1 MKKTNERKHFVIE
14 QLGGH
19 NYYYSKGLCFIKP
32 FEKDS
37 AIRKLNEKAFREV
50 EKLLPFSRNWKYL
63 YTMLPEHGSKV
74 ICIDDYDLEIDFST
88 FGIIK
93 LARPKVA
100 CDSIV
105 TGLDLPLAIFPAD
118 CTCVGFWDPRKYV
131 KALAHSGW
139 RGTLDKVVPKTI
151 EKMIELGSNPNDIL
165 VVMGPSIGKKNLQ
178 IGEDCI
184 LMFKKYA
191 LENKIQEEYAISYN
205 EERGKYNIDIS
216 FLILDQLLK
225 AGVDIKNIIFNEYDT
240 FSSLDEEGRY
250 NFHSYRRE
258 KSDYRNACILV

>member
-1 MKKTNERKHFVIE
+1 MKKNNKYFVIE
-14 QLGGH
+14 ELG
-19 NYYYSKGLCFIKP
+19 NKRYYYSKGLDFIKP
-32 FEKDS
+32 FEKDT
-37 AIRKLNEKAFREV
+37 AIRKINEESLREIERV
-50 EKLLPFSRNWKYL
+50 VPFSRNWKYL

-74 ICIDDYDLEIDFST
+74 ITLDNYKGEVEITT

-93 LARPKVA
+93 LTRPKAA
-100 CDSIV
+100 CDAIV
-105 TGLDLPLAIFPAD
+105 TRVDLSLAIFPAD
-118 CTCVGFWDPRKYV
+118 CTCIGLWDPQKKV

-216 FLILDQLLK
+216 FLILDQLLSS
-225 AGVDIKNIIFNEYDT
+225 GINITNIVFNEYDT
-240 FSSLDEEGRY
+240 FSSLDEEWNY
-250 NFHSYRRE
+250 MFHSYRRE
-258 KSDYRNACILV
+258 KGDYRNICLLI

>member
-14 QLGGH
+14 ELG
-19 NYYYSKGLCFIKP
+19 NKQYLYSKGLDFVKP
-32 FEKDS
+32 FEKD
-37 AIRKLNEKAFREV
+37 ITVRKVNEEAFRKI
-50 EKLLPFSRNWKYL
+50 EKVVPFSRNWKYL

-88 FGIIK
+88 FSIIK

-184 LMFKKYA
+184 LMFKKYSA
-191 LENKIQEEYAISYN
+191 ENKIQDKRAISYN
-205 EERGKYNIDIS
+205 KETGKYNIDIS
-216 FLILDQLLK
+216 AFIIDQLLK
-225 AGVDIKNIIFNEYDT
+225 SGINIKNILFNGMDT
-240 FSSLDEEGRY
+240 FSSLDEEGNY
-250 NFHSYRRE
+250 MFHSYRRE
-258 KSDYRNACILV
+258 KGDYRNICLLI

>member
-1 MKKTNERKHFVIE
+1 MKKNNESKYFVIE
-14 QLGGH
+14 ELG
-19 NYYYSKGLCFIKP
+19 NKRYYYSKGLDFVKP
-32 FEKDS
+32 FEKDT
-37 AIRKLNEKAFREV
+37 AIRKINEEAFRKI
-50 EKLLPFSRNWKYL
+50 EKVVPFSRNWKYI
-63 YTMLPEHGSKV
+63 YSMLPEHGSKIV
-74 ICIDDYDLEIDFST
+74 CIDDYDLEIDFST
-88 FGIIK
+88 YGIIK

-139 RGTLDKVVPKTI
+139 RGTLEKVVPKTI
-151 EKMIELGSNPNDIL
+151 EKMIELGSNANDIL

-191 LENKIQEEYAISYN
+191 LENKIQDERAISYN
-205 EERGKYNIDIS
+205 KETGKYNIDIS
-216 FLILDQLLK
+216 AFIIDQLLK
-225 AGVDIKNIIFNEYDT
+225 SGINIKNILFNGMDT
-240 FSSLDEEGRY
+240 FSSLDEEGNY
-250 NFHSYRRE
+250 MFHSYRRE
-258 KSDYRNACILV
+258 KGNYRNICLLI

>member
-14 QLGGH
+14 ELG
-19 NYYYSKGLCFIKP
+19 NKQYLYSKGLDFVKP
-32 FEKDS
+32 FEKD
-37 AIRKLNEKAFREV
+37 ITVRKVNEESFRKI
-50 EKLLPFSRNWKYL
+50 EKVVPFSRNWKYI
-63 YTMLPEHGSKV
+63 YSMLPEHGSKIV
-74 ICIDDYDLEIDFST
+74 CIDDYDLEIDFST
-88 FGIIK
+88 YGIIK

-139 RGTLDKVVPKTI
+139 RGTLEKVVPKTI
-151 EKMIELGSNPNDIL
+151 EKMIELGSNANDIL

-191 LENKIQEEYAISYN
+191 LENKIQDERAISYN
-205 EERGKYNIDIS
+205 KETGKYNIDIS
-216 FLILDQLLK
+216 AFIIDQLLK
-225 AGVDIKNIIFNEYDT
+225 SGINIKNILFNGMDT
-240 FSSLDEEGRY
+240 FSSLDEEGNY
-250 NFHSYRRE
+250 MFHSYRRE
-258 KSDYRNACILV
+258 KGNYRNICLLI

>member
-1 MKKTNERKHFVIE
+1 MKKNNKYFVIE
-14 QLGGH
+14 ELG
-19 NYYYSKGLCFIKP
+19 NKRYYYSKGLDFVKP
-32 FEKDS
+32 FEKDI
-37 AIRKLNEKAFREV
+37 AIRKINEEAFRKI
-50 EKLLPFSRNWKYL
+50 EKVLPLSRNWKNL

-74 ICIDDYDLEIDFST
+74 ITLDNYKGEVEITT

-93 LARPKVA
+93 LTRPKAA
-100 CDSIV
+100 CDAIV
-105 TGLDLPLAIFPAD
+105 TRVDLSLAIFPAD
-118 CTCVGFWDPRKYV
+118 CTCIGLWDPQKKV

-216 FLILDQLLK
+216 FLILDQLLSS
-225 AGVDIKNIIFNEYDT
+225 GINITNIVFNEYDT
-240 FSSLDEEGRY
+240 FSSLDEEWNY
-250 NFHSYRRE
+250 MFHSYRRE
-258 KSDYRNACILV
+258 KGDYRNICLLI